1 MAINTAPQPSTCLV
15 LDPDGRGTVLQV
27 TSVHNLDGE
36 TLAERLYEAYAMT
49 TENNM
54 ELPEEITTETLMAA
68 LGEQIANCAEGWHT
82 WANEPTQEA
91 WDTVRPWAERQVR
104 RLFPGLTWRV
114 EADRQFLP
122 PTS

>member
-49 TENNM
+49 TENG
-54 ELPEEITTETLMAA
+54 EKLPAEITAETLLGH
-68 LGEQIANCAEGWHT
+68 LGEQTAACAEGWHH

-104 RLFPGLTWRV
+104 RLFPDLTWRV
-114 EADRQFLP
+114 EPDRQFLP
-122 PTS
+122 SSS